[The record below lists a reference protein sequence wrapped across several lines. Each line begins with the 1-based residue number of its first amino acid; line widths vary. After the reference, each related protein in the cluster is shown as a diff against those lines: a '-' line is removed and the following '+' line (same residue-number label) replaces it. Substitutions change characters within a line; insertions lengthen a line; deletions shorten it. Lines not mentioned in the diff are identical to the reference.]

1 MAFIDRNRKVTP
13 ATPTNYVPGDKLLN
27 LIADFERA
35 FPVTLSAIPMGAKIA
50 ECFGY
55 MHDIYRNMWI
65 YWYINGN
72 SDNQPRAIM
81 NALISKKVKLPG
93 EYLDRK
99 APPADN
105 LGTNAEYYTKLN
117 KYINTLALNRNVSQI
132 MAGYNRIFRTETYSD
147 DHYLKSIRTI
157 ALNTTDIVLGVT
169 PDERFPSRFNDYN
182 TFDKLRT
189 DNSIKWNQIRVVF
202 NLVAFSLATYPE
214 NVTQRTEVE
223 EQYVVK
229 LIDAFR
235 KLCRDYINTYTNTS
249 VFKVPNVY
257 RKKTLRN
264 TPLNAREAAFYVDN
278 AIRIRLLNLIMAFT
292 PTSVA
297 ACIGEGYSPYVSLD
311 YNGWTRQMREDPS
324 KLDVMGIDNEIFMFD
339 PFKDNMPHFN
349 LLTGDYTRS
358 TAYINDTAA
367 LAANIKKHNT
377 IEATSFDEYFAR
389 SASTRL
395 TKLRYGQPS
404 QDWDD
409 TSVFTGCTMVKQF
422 FIEKRN
428 AGPYYVKDS
437 LSMATIIKNAASAKP
452 ARGTLVTEASLQ
464 KWLDRIFIE
473 IIKAIPTSNLRHD
486 NGYHSTEQRTY
497 YVNSLYQNLL
507 HLLGTEAKI
516 LETF

>member
-1 MAFIDRNRKVTP
+1 MAFIDIARKVTP
-13 ATPTNYVPGDKLLN
+13 ATPTNFVPGDKLLA
-27 LIADFERA
+27 LITEFEKA
-35 FPVTLSAIPMGAKIA
+35 FPATLREIPPGQKIA
-50 ECFGY
+50 ECFAY

-65 YWYINGN
+65 YFYINGN
-72 SDNQPRAIM
+72 SDNQPRTIM
-81 NALISKKVKLPG
+81 NALIEKKVKLPG

-99 APPADN
+99 VPPADN
-105 LGTNAEYYTKLN
+105 LGKNADYYAQFN
-117 KYINTLALNRNVSQI
+117 KYINVLAINRNVNQI
-132 MAGYNRIFRTETYSD
+132 MAGYNRIYRTETYAD
-147 DHYLKSIRTI
+147 EHYLKNIRTI
-157 ALNTTDIVLGVT
+157 ALNTVDIVLGAT
-169 PDERFPSRFNDYN
+169 PDERFPSRFADYN
-182 TFDKLRT
+182 TPSKIRF
-189 DNSIKWNQIRVVF
+189 DNSIKWNHIRVVF
-202 NLVAFSLATYPE
+202 NLVAFSLATYAD
-214 NVTQRTEVE
+214 TISQRTEAE

-257 RKKTLRN
+257 RKKVLRN

-278 AIRIRLLNLIMAFT
+278 AIRVRLLNLIMAFT

-297 ACIGEGYSPYVSLD
+297 ACIGKGYSPYVSLD
-311 YNGWTRQMREDPS
+311 YNGWTKIMRNDTS

-339 PFKDNMPHFN
+339 PFKDNMSHFN

-358 TAYINDTAA
+358 TAYINDTAL

-377 IEATSFDEYFAR
+377 IDATSFDEYFAR
-389 SASTRL
+389 SASTWL

-409 TSVFTGCTMVKQF
+409 TAVFTGTTMLKQF

-437 LSMATIIKNAASAKP
+437 LSMATIIKNATSAKP

-473 IIKAIPTSNLRHD
+473 IIKAIPLSNLRHD
-486 NGYHSTEQRTY
+486 NDYHSTDQRTY
-497 YVNSLYQNLL
+497 YVGTLYQNLL

-516 LETF
+516 LEVF